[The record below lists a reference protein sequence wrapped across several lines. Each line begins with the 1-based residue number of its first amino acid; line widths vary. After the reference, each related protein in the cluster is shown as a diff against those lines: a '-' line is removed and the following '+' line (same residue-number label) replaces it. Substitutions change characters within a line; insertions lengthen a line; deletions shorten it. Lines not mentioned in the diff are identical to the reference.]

1 MNTLNIKATLSTHP
15 TRIAAADELLQIT
28 RGASAA
34 LNFSYRDKVYNY
46 DDTDQITFMLK
57 QGSTIYWYKMF
68 TYLVPTSDVQTVPG
82 KNYYTNISRPA
93 NSFKC
98 KATQV
103 WPAMTDSPVELG
115 YYEEVDGN
123 HSWRDTEYLLD
134 DRFYY
139 ENIDGLE
146 TVSLLLHPEDTLQ
159 FKVKASKPIEFE
171 VAVRLNTDT
180 LANFANR
187 DTVIVEPQPKIIIT
201 SSLFSQI

>member
-1 MNTLNIKATLSTHP
+1 MNTLNIKATLSAHP
-15 TRIAAADELLQIT
+15 TRIVAANEFLQIT

-34 LNFSYRDKVYNY
+34 LNFSYGDKVYSY
-46 DDTDQITFMLK
+46 DDTDQLTFMLK

-68 TYLVPTSDVQTVPG
+68 TYLAPTSDVRTVLG
-82 KNYYTNISRPA
+82 KNYYTRVSHPA
-93 NSFKC
+93 DSFKC
-98 KATQV
+98 NAIQV
-103 WPAMTDSPVELG
+103 WPAMTDSPAELG

-139 ENIDGLE
+139 ENIEGLE

-159 FKVKASKPIEFE
+159 FKVKTSKPIEFE

-180 LANFANR
+180 LASFANR
-187 DTVIVEPQPKIIIT
+187 DTVIIEPQPKIIIT